1 MAVLSILGRHL
12 WPKGEWTLRA
22 RVVVALV
29 LLVLAKVA
37 NVYVPLLYKQAV
49 DALGT
54 AQAQAMA
61 VPVVLILAYGAAR
74 VLAQAFGE
82 VRDAV
87 FAPVAQR
94 AIRNLAL
101 EVFGHLHALSL
112 RFHLE
117 RQTGGLSRV
126 IERGTQGMEFLI
138 RFTTFNILPTLLEI
152 VLVGAIL
159 WRLYDWRFTV
169 VTLGVIAAYIVFTVT
184 LSEWR
189 IKFVRRMN
197 DADTEANAKAI
208 DSLLNYETVKYFGNE
223 AHEARRYDVGR
234 RRYELAAIRSSRTL
248 SLLNIGQGGI
258 IAVGLA
264 LIMVM
269 AGQGVVDHTM
279 TVGDFVAVNA
289 FLLQLYAPLNML
301 GFAYREIR
309 SALVSMEQMFG
320 LLDVSEEVADRPGAP
335 ALQVSGGEIV
345 FDHVDFH
352 YDKARPILHDVS
364 FRVAPGDT
372 VAIVGSSGAGK
383 STVSRILFRFYD
395 VAAGHVRIDGQDIR
409 DVSQASLR
417 AAIGVV
423 PQDTV
428 LFNDTIYYNIA
439 YGRPDA
445 SREEVEQAARLARI
459 HDFITGLPAGYES
472 TVGERGL
479 KLSGGEKQRVAIART
494 ILKNPRILLFDE
506 ATSALDT
513 RTEQEI
519 QRSLEEVSR
528 GRTTVVIAHR
538 LSTIIHADEIVVL
551 DRGRVAE
558 RGRHAEL
565 LARKR
570 PLRRHV
576 ASPAG
581 GRRRG
586 CGQGRD
592 QGRGASVLPRGRPP
606 PCRRVAA
613 ARPVPGELCCRSSP
627 LARRSACKW
636 VWRCRWCRW
645 PWSAKARTSSPSV
658 SCRPP
663 GRSACWPSA
672 RASRTWPRASVP
684 RPASSLP
691 SAWGR

>member
-1 MAVLSILGRHL
+1 MSPPSSTRPVSIDLPRSWAVLSILGRHL
-12 WPKGEWTLRA
+12 WPKGEWGLRS
-22 RVVVALV
+22 RVAIALV
-29 LLVLAKVA
+29 LLVGAKVA
-37 NVYVPLLYKQAV
+37 NVFVPLLYKRGV
-49 DALGT
+49 DALS
-54 AQAQAMA
+54 APANQIIV
-61 VPVVLILAYGAAR
+61 VPIALILAYGAAR
-74 VLAQAFGE
+74 VLAQALGE
-82 VRDAV
+82 VRDAI

-126 IERGTQGMEFLI
+126 IERGTTGMDFLI
-138 RFTTFNILPTLLEI
+138 RFMTFNILPTLVEI
-152 VLVGAIL
+152 GMVSAIL
-159 WRLYDWRFTV
+159 WHLYDWRYMAI
-169 VTLGVIAAYIVFTVT
+169 TLGVIGGYIVFTIT

-189 IKFVRRMN
+189 IAFVRRMN

-208 DSLLNYETVKYFGNE
+208 DSLINYETVKYFGNE

-234 RRYELAAIRSSRTL
+234 QRYEGAAIRSARTL
-248 SLLNIGQGGI
+248 SLLNIGQGAI

-264 LIMVM
+264 AIMIM
-269 AGQGVVDHTM
+269 AGQGVMAHTM

-309 SALVSMEQMFG
+309 AALVSMEQMFG
-320 LLDVSEEVADRPGAP
+320 LLDVATEVYDKPGAP
-335 ALQVSGGEIV
+335 ALAVSGGEIV

-352 YDKARPILHDVS
+352 YDMARPILHDVS
-364 FRVAPGDT
+364 FRVAPGNT

-395 VAAGHVRIDGQDIR
+395 VAGGSVRIDGQDIR
-409 DVSQASLR
+409 DVGQASLR

-439 YGRPDA
+439 YGRPEA
-445 SREEVEQAARLARI
+445 TREEVEEAAKLARI
-459 HDFITGLPAGYES
+459 HDFISSLPLGYQS
-472 TVGERGL
+472 AVGERGL

-494 ILKNPRILLFDE
+494 ILKDPRILLFDE

-519 QRSLEEVSR
+519 QHSLEEVSR

-538 LSTIIHADEIVVL
+538 LSTIVNADEIVVL

-558 RGRHAEL
+558 RGRHGEL
-565 LARKR
+565 LARGGMYADMWARQQEAAAAAESK
-570 PLRRHV
+570 V
-576 ASPAG
+576 ESPE
-581 GRRRG
+581 
-586 CGQGRD
+586 
-592 QGRGASVLPRGRPP
+592 PP
-606 PCRRVAA
+606 SFRAEGHLRVA
-613 ARPVPGELCCRSSP
+613 E
-627 LARRSACKW
+627 
-636 VWRCRWCRW
+636 
-645 PWSAKARTSSPSV
+645 
-658 SCRPP
+658 
-663 GRSACWPSA
+663 
-672 RASRTWPRASVP
+672 
-684 RPASSLP
+684 
-691 SAWGR
+691 

>member
-1 MAVLSILGRHL
+1 L
-12 WPKGEWTLRA
+12 WPKGETGLRC

-29 LLVLAKVA
+29 LLVLAKVV
-37 NVYVPLLYKQAV
+37 NVYVPILYKHAV
-49 DALGT
+49 DALGGT
-54 AQAQAMA
+54 AAQAVA
-61 VPVVLILAYGAAR
+61 VPVALILAYGVAR
-74 VLAQAFGE
+74 VLAQALGE
-82 VRDAV
+82 IRDAI
-87 FAPVAQR
+87 FSPVSQR

-126 IERGTQGMEFLI
+126 IERGTTGMEFLI

-152 VLVGAIL
+152 TLVGAIL
-159 WRLYDWRFTV
+159 WSLYDWRFSA
-169 VTLGVIAAYIVFTVT
+169 VTLLAIAGYVVFSVT

-197 DADTEANAKAI
+197 EADTEANAKAI

-223 AHEARRYDVGR
+223 VHEARRFDVGR
-234 RRYELAAIRSSRTL
+234 RRYEQAAIRSSRTL
-248 SLLNIGQGGI
+248 SLLNIGQG
-258 IAVGLA
+258 A
-264 LIMVM
+264 LISAGLVAVMIM
-269 AGQGVVDHTM
+269 AGYGVVDGTM
-279 TVGDFVAVNA
+279 TLGDFVAVNA
-289 FLLQLYAPLNML
+289 FLIQLYMPLNML

-309 SALVSMEQMFG
+309 NALVNMEQMFG
-320 LLDVSEEVADRPGAP
+320 LLDVPAEIADKPGAP
-335 ALQVSGGEIV
+335 PRAVSGGEIV

-352 YDKARPILHDVS
+352 YEKARPILHDVS

-383 STVSRILFRFYD
+383 STISRILFRFYD
-395 VAAGHVRIDGQDIR
+395 VASGGVRIDGQDIR

-439 YGRPDA
+439 YGRPGA

-459 HDFITGLPAGYES
+459 HDFITALPDGYQA

-494 ILKNPRILLFDE
+494 ILKNPHILLFDE

-528 GRTTVVIAHR
+528 GRTTLVIAHR
-538 LSTIIHADEIVVL
+538 LSTIVNADEIVVL
-551 DRGRVAE
+551 DHGRIVERGHHADLLARNGLYADMWQRQQEAAAEAERHVERKVEEPPSLRAEGHLRVAE
-558 RGRHAEL
+558 
-565 LARKR
+565 
-570 PLRRHV
+570 
-576 ASPAG
+576 
-581 GRRRG
+581 
-586 CGQGRD
+586 
-592 QGRGASVLPRGRPP
+592 
-606 PCRRVAA
+606 
-613 ARPVPGELCCRSSP
+613 
-627 LARRSACKW
+627 
-636 VWRCRWCRW
+636 
-645 PWSAKARTSSPSV
+645 
-658 SCRPP
+658 
-663 GRSACWPSA
+663 
-672 RASRTWPRASVP
+672 
-684 RPASSLP
+684 
-691 SAWGR
+691 

>member
-1 MAVLSILGRHL
+1 MSPPANDRVPKLSLDRTWAVLGVLARHL
-12 WPKGEWTLRA
+12 WPKGETGLRT
-22 RVVVALV
+22 RVVIALGM
-29 LLVLAKVA
+29 LILAKLI
-37 NVYVPLLYKQAV
+37 NVYVPILYKQTV

-54 AQAQAMA
+54 AAAQAVA

-74 VLAQAFGE
+74 VLAQAVGE
-82 VRDAV
+82 IRDAV
-87 FAPVAQR
+87 FAPVSQR

-126 IERGTQGMEFLI
+126 IERGTTGMEFLI

-152 VLVGAIL
+152 ALVGGIL
-159 WRLYDWRFTV
+159 WHLYDWRFSA
-169 VTLGVIAAYIVFTVT
+169 VTLAVIAAYIVFSVT

-197 DADTEANAKAI
+197 DADTEANAKAV

-223 AHEARRYDVGR
+223 EHEARRFDVGR
-234 RRYELAAIRSSRTL
+234 RRYETAAIRSSRTL
-248 SLLNIGQGGI
+248 SLLNIGQGVI
-258 IAVGLA
+258 ISLGLA
-264 LIMVM
+264 AVMIM
-269 AGQGVVDHTM
+269 AGSGVVAHTM
-279 TVGDFVAVNA
+279 TLGDFVAVNA
-289 FLLQLYAPLNML
+289 FLIQLYMPLNML

-309 SALVSMEQMFG
+309 NALVNMEKMFG
-320 LLDVSEEVADRPGAP
+320 LLEVEAEIADKPGAP
-335 ALQVSGGEIV
+335 KLVVTGGEIV

-352 YDKARPILHDVS
+352 YEKARPILHDVS
-364 FRVAPGDT
+364 FRVPPGDT

-395 VAAGHVRIDGQDIR
+395 VAAGSVRIDGQDIR
-409 DVSQASLR
+409 DVSQSSLR

-428 LFNDTIYYNIA
+428 LFNDSIYYNIA
-439 YGRPDA
+439 YGRPGA

-459 HDFITGLPAGYES
+459 HDFIMALPQGYEA

-494 ILKNPRILLFDE
+494 ILKNPHILLFDE

-538 LSTIIHADEIVVL
+538 LSTIIHADEIIVL
-551 DRGRVAE
+551 DRGRIVE

-565 LARKR
+565 LARRSLYADMWQRQQEAAAEAERKVE
-570 PLRRHV
+570 HQV
-576 ASPAG
+576 EE
-581 GRRRG
+581 
-586 CGQGRD
+586 
-592 QGRGASVLPRGRPP
+592 PP
-606 PCRRVAA
+606 SFRAEGHLRVA
-613 ARPVPGELCCRSSP
+613 E
-627 LARRSACKW
+627 
-636 VWRCRWCRW
+636 
-645 PWSAKARTSSPSV
+645 
-658 SCRPP
+658 
-663 GRSACWPSA
+663 
-672 RASRTWPRASVP
+672 
-684 RPASSLP
+684 
-691 SAWGR
+691 

>member
-1 MAVLSILGRHL
+1 M
-12 WPKGEWTLRA
+12 WPKGEPGLRL
-22 RVVVALV
+22 RVVIALV

-37 NVYVPLLYKQAV
+37 NVYVPLLYKHAI
-49 DALGT
+49 DALGS
-54 AQAQAMA
+54 AQAQVVT
-61 VPVVLILAYGAAR
+61 VPIVLILAYGLAR
-74 VLAQAFGE
+74 VAAQALGE
-82 VRDAV
+82 VRDAI

-152 VLVGAIL
+152 LMVGAIL
-159 WRLYDWRFTV
+159 WRLYDWRFMA
-169 VTLGVIAAYIVFTVT
+169 VTLGVIAGYIVFTIT

-197 DADTEANAKAI
+197 DADTEANARAI

-234 RRYELAAIRSSRTL
+234 RRYENAAIRSSRTL

-258 IAVGLA
+258 IAIGLA
-264 LIMVM
+264 VVM
-269 AGQGVVDHTM
+269 ILAAQGVVQHTM

-309 SALVSMEQMFG
+309 SALVSMERMFG
-320 LLDVSEEVADRPGAP
+320 LLEVQAEVADRPGAP
-335 ALQVSGGEIV
+335 PLVVSGGEIV

-352 YDKARPILHDVS
+352 YEKARPILHDVS
-364 FRVAPGDT
+364 FRVPPGDT

-395 VAAGHVRIDGQDIR
+395 VAAGQVRIDGQDIR
-409 DVSQASLR
+409 GVTQSSLR

-428 LFNDTIYYNIA
+428 LFNDTIYYNIC
-439 YGRPDA
+439 YGRPDCT
-445 SREEVEQAARLARI
+445 REEVEQAARLARI
-459 HDFITGLPAGYES
+459 HDFIMALPLGYDS
-472 TVGERGL
+472 MVGERGL

-494 ILKNPRILLFDE
+494 ILKNPHILLFDE

-565 LARKR
+565 LATNGLYADMWRRQQEAAAEAEARAERK
-570 PLRRHV
+570 V
-576 ASPAG
+576 EE
-581 GRRRG
+581 
-586 CGQGRD
+586 
-592 QGRGASVLPRGRPP
+592 PP
-606 PCRRVAA
+606 SFRAEGHLRVA
-613 ARPVPGELCCRSSP
+613 E
-627 LARRSACKW
+627 
-636 VWRCRWCRW
+636 
-645 PWSAKARTSSPSV
+645 
-658 SCRPP
+658 
-663 GRSACWPSA
+663 
-672 RASRTWPRASVP
+672 
-684 RPASSLP
+684 
-691 SAWGR
+691 

>member
-1 MAVLSILGRHL
+1 MSPPGTDRLSAMDSKRTWGVVGILLRHL
-12 WPKGEWTLRA
+12 WPKGETSLRV
-22 RVVVALV
+22 RVVVAMV
-29 LLVLAKVA
+29 LLVAAKVT
-37 NVYVPLLYKQAV
+37 NVYVPLLYKNAV

-54 AQAQAMA
+54 PAAQAVA
-61 VPVVLILAYGAAR
+61 VPIVLILAYGAAR

-82 VRDAV
+82 VRDAI
-87 FAPVAQR
+87 FAPVSQR

-101 EVFGHLHALSL
+101 EVFDHLHALSL

-126 IERGTQGMEFLI
+126 IERGTSGMEFLI
-138 RFTTFNILPTLLEI
+138 RFTTFNILPTLFEI
-152 VLVGAIL
+152 ALVGIIL
-159 WRLYDWRFTV
+159 WTLYDWRFSV
-169 VTLGVIAAYIVFTVT
+169 VTMAVIAGYILFSVV

-223 AHEARRYDVGR
+223 AHEARRFDIGR
-234 RRYELAAIRSSRTL
+234 RRYEMAAIRSSRTL
-248 SLLNIGQGGI
+248 SLLNIGQGAI
-258 IAVGLA
+258 ISIGLVAVMG
-264 LIMVM
+264 M
-269 AGQGVVDHTM
+269 AGQGVVAGTM
-279 TVGDFVAVNA
+279 TIGDFVAVNA
-289 FLLQLYAPLNML
+289 FLIQLYMPLNLL

-309 SALVSMEQMFG
+309 NALVNMEKMFG
-320 LLDVSEEVADRPGAP
+320 LLAVKAEIADRPGAP
-335 ALQVSGGEIV
+335 PLAVGGGEIV

-352 YDKARPILHDVS
+352 YEAARPILHDVS
-364 FRVAPGDT
+364 FTVPSGKT

-395 VAAGHVRIDGQDIR
+395 VAGGSVRIDGQDIR
-409 DVSQASLR
+409 EVQQASLR

-428 LFNDTIYYNIA
+428 LFNDTIYYNIC
-439 YGRPDA
+439 YGRPDCT
-445 SREEVEQAARLARI
+445 REEVEQAARLARI
-459 HDFITGLPAGYES
+459 HDFIRALPQGYDT

-538 LSTIIHADEIVVL
+538 LSTIIHSDEIVVL

-565 LARKR
+565 LARGGLYADMWR
-570 PLRRHV
+570 RQQEAAAEAERRIEEPPSLRSEGHLHV
-576 ASPAG
+576 A
-581 GRRRG
+581 
-586 CGQGRD
+586 
-592 QGRGASVLPRGRPP
+592 
-606 PCRRVAA
+606 
-613 ARPVPGELCCRSSP
+613 E
-627 LARRSACKW
+627 
-636 VWRCRWCRW
+636 
-645 PWSAKARTSSPSV
+645 
-658 SCRPP
+658 
-663 GRSACWPSA
+663 
-672 RASRTWPRASVP
+672 
-684 RPASSLP
+684 
-691 SAWGR
+691 

>member
-1 MAVLSILGRHL
+1 MSPPASDRTPTVGPARSLAVVAILGRHL
-12 WPKGEWTLRA
+12 WPKGEWGLRS
-22 RVVVALV
+22 RVLAAVV
-29 LLVLAKVA
+29 LLILAKVT
-37 NVYVPLLYKQAV
+37 NVYVPIFYKHAI
-49 DALGT
+49 DALGEPK
-54 AQAQAMA
+54 AQAVA
-61 VPVVLILAYGAAR
+61 VPVALILAYGLAR

-87 FAPVAQR
+87 FAPVSQR

-101 EVFGHLHALSL
+101 DVFGHLHALSL

-138 RFTTFNILPTLLEI
+138 RFMVFNILPTLFEI

-159 WRLYDWRFTV
+159 WQLYDWRFSV
-169 VTLGVIAAYIVFTVT
+169 VTLAAVTGYIVFSIV

-197 DADTEANAKAI
+197 DADTEANAKAV
-208 DSLLNYETVKYFGNE
+208 DSLLNFETVKYFGNE

-234 RRYELAAIRSSRTL
+234 QRYENAAIRSSRTL
-248 SLLNIGQGGI
+248 SMLNIGQGGI
-258 IAVGLA
+258 IALGLA
-264 LIMVM
+264 AVMVM
-269 AGQGVVDHTM
+269 AGHGVTEGTM

-289 FLLQLYAPLNML
+289 FLLQLYQPLNML

-309 SALVSMEQMFG
+309 NAIVSMERMFG
-320 LLDVSEEVADRPGAP
+320 LLDVPAEIADRPGAP
-335 ALQVSGGEIV
+335 ALAVSGGEIV

-352 YDKARPILHDVS
+352 YDQKRPILHDVS
-364 FRVAPGDT
+364 FRVAPGNT

-383 STVSRILFRFYD
+383 STVSRILYRFYD
-395 VAAGHVRIDGQDIR
+395 VAAGRVLIDGQDIR
-409 DVSQASLR
+409 EVSQKSLR
-417 AAIGVV
+417 ASIGVV

-445 SREEVEQAARLARI
+445 SREEVEEAARLARI
-459 HDFITGLPAGYES
+459 HDFIMALPQGYEA

-494 ILKNPRILLFDE
+494 ILKSPRILLFDE

-558 RGRHAEL
+558 RGRHGEL
-565 LARKR
+565 LAKNG
-570 PLRRHV
+570 LYADMWRRQQEAAAEAEHKV
-576 ASPAG
+576 EEPASFRAEG
-581 GRRRG
+581 H
-586 CGQGRD
+586 
-592 QGRGASVLPRGRPP
+592 L
-606 PCRRVAA
+606 RVA
-613 ARPVPGELCCRSSP
+613 E
-627 LARRSACKW
+627 
-636 VWRCRWCRW
+636 
-645 PWSAKARTSSPSV
+645 
-658 SCRPP
+658 
-663 GRSACWPSA
+663 
-672 RASRTWPRASVP
+672 
-684 RPASSLP
+684 
-691 SAWGR
+691 

>member
-1 MAVLSILGRHL
+1 MSPSANETVPKVSASRTWGVMAILGRHL
-12 WPKGEWTLRA
+12 WPKGERGLRL
-22 RVVVALV
+22 RVVIALAM
-29 LLVLAKVA
+29 LVLAKVVA
-37 NVYVPLLYKQAV
+37 VYVPLLYKQAV
-49 DALGT
+49 DALGST
-54 AQAQAMA
+54 AAQAVA

-74 VLAQAFGE
+74 VLSQAFGE
-82 VRDAV
+82 IRDAV
-87 FAPVAQR
+87 FAPVSQR

-101 EVFGHLHALSL
+101 EVFDHLHALSL
-112 RFHLE
+112 RYHLE

-152 VLVGAIL
+152 ALVGGIL
-159 WRLYDWRFTV
+159 WSLYDWRFSA
-169 VTLGVIAAYIVFTVT
+169 VTLVVIAGYVVFSIM

-223 AHEARRYDVGR
+223 VHEARRFDVGR
-234 RRYELAAIRSSRTL
+234 RRYEIAAIRSSRTL
-248 SLLNIGQGGI
+248 SLLNIGQGTI
-258 IAVGLA
+258 ISIGLVAV
-264 LIMVM
+264 MVM
-269 AGQGVVDHTM
+269 AGSGVVQGTM
-279 TVGDFVAVNA
+279 TIGDFVAVNT
-289 FLLQLYAPLNML
+289 FLIQLYMPLNML

-309 SALVSMEQMFG
+309 NALVNMEKMFG
-320 LLDVSEEVADRPGAP
+320 LLEVPAEIADRPGAP
-335 ALQVSGGEIV
+335 ALKVAGGEIV

-352 YDKARPILHDVS
+352 YEPTRPILHDVS
-364 FRVAPGDT
+364 FRVPAGNT

-395 VAAGHVRIDGQDIR
+395 VASGSVRIDGQDIR
-409 DVSQASLR
+409 DVTQSSLR

-445 SREEVEQAARLARI
+445 TRQEVEQAARLARI
-459 HDFITGLPAGYES
+459 HDFIMALPQGYEA

-494 ILKNPRILLFDE
+494 ILKNPAILLFDE

-538 LSTIIHADEIVVL
+538 LSTIINADEIIVL
-551 DRGRVAE
+551 DRGRVVERGHHADLLAMNGAYAEMWRRQQEAAAEAE
-558 RGRHAEL
+558 RKVEE
-565 LARKR
+565 
-570 PLRRHV
+570 PPSLRSEGH
-576 ASPAG
+576 
-581 GRRRG
+581 
-586 CGQGRD
+586 
-592 QGRGASVLPRGRPP
+592 L
-606 PCRRVAA
+606 RVAD
-613 ARPVPGELCCRSSP
+613 
-627 LARRSACKW
+627 
-636 VWRCRWCRW
+636 
-645 PWSAKARTSSPSV
+645 
-658 SCRPP
+658 
-663 GRSACWPSA
+663 
-672 RASRTWPRASVP
+672 
-684 RPASSLP
+684 
-691 SAWGR
+691 